1 MAFWFGGASL
11 FIHTPHLAR
20 PAGYDSV
27 KLLQAVNTQK
37 GWQVGIPDHSRFVGA
52 EKALPGSILQAN
64 GNADFLICMLTAGA
78 YTAYGPPLRKVFNVR
93 FVAFVVRPPSCVHCP
108 TITT

>member
-1 MAFWFGGASL
+1 MAFWFDGASL
-11 FIHTPHLAR
+11 FIHEPHLAR

-52 EKALPGSILQAN
+52 EKALA
-64 GNADFLICMLTAGA
+64 
-78 YTAYGPPLRKVFNVR
+78 
-93 FVAFVVRPPSCVHCP
+93 
-108 TITT
+108 